1 MHSEKEQKNMETE
14 NKDLS
19 AFENNWT
26 EDSVEYSISENLDV
40 FYTPDSYNGN
50 N

>member
-1 MHSEKEQKNMETE
+1 MPLEKEQKKVE
-14 NKDLS
+14 NEKDDLS
-19 AFENNWT
+19 AVENDWA
-26 EDSVEYSISENLDV
+26 EDSVEYSIPENFDV

>member
-1 MHSEKEQKNMETE
+1 MPSEKEQKNVETE
-14 NKDLS
+14 DKDLS
-19 AFENNWT
+19 AVENDWA
-26 EDSVEYSISENLDV
+26 EDSVEYSIPENLDV